1 MQQKL
6 DAASAAVAAAQKQSK
21 RTATAE
27 QKAQEKWQ
35 ASAQQALAATE
46 EFKNLQVLRLAQ
58 ASSLLARELKD
69 GEPCAVCGSVEHPA
83 PAQIAEGEQLVERA
97 DLDAA
102 KEREDKAHKQAR
114 THELAKDRATKAHQ
128 EASEALAAARSS
140 CRRWRAGAG

>member
-6 DAASAAVAAAQKQSK
+6 DAASAAVAAASKTQSK

-58 ASSLLARELKD
+58 ASSL
-69 GEPCAVCGSVEHPA
+69 
-83 PAQIAEGEQLVERA
+83 
-97 DLDAA
+97 
-102 KEREDKAHKQAR
+102 
-114 THELAKDRATKAHQ
+114 
-128 EASEALAAARSS
+128 
-140 CRRWRAGAG
+140 AGA